1 MKWNGTCLPLPKPQT
16 VSQFLEEQGYHPLR
30 VAVERN
36 GQVVRREDFDHTFLT
51 DQDTIEV
58 VQFVGGG

>member
-1 MKWNGTCLPLPKPQT
+1 MKWRGTCLSLPKPQT
-16 VSQFLEEQGYHPLR
+16 VAQFLEAQGYHPLR

-36 GQVVRREDFDHTFLT
+36 GQVVRREDVDQVFLT